1 MSSSVKL
8 LAVLASVTGAVAPT
22 VAFAQDDVYGYR
34 WSDDRMR
41 SGIGI
46 GTMLGGG
53 VARFTSEEMRDVVS
67 SDIGALWDVR
77 VTVGSHIP
85 LGIDL
90 SYVGTIAEIDA
101 LTGAQTG
108 KLLGTTVEAALRWN
122 ILPRFAWNP
131 YLFGGVGYQR
141 YDIVDDDG
149 TFGVAATGVASGD
162 NSIEFPVGGGFAFR
176 DESGVVL
183 ELRGTFRV
191 NSDADMVLESPLSRS
206 FVSMSAWSTSASLG
220 YEW

>member
-8 LAVLASVTGAVAPT
+8 LAVMTCLSPAIAS
-22 VAFAQDDVYGYR
+22 AQDDAYGYR
-34 WSDDRMR
+34 WSDSRMK

-53 VARFTSEEMRDVVS
+53 LARFTSEEMRDVVS
-67 SDIGALWDVR
+67 SDVGALWDVR
-77 VTVGSHIP
+77 ITVGTHIP
-85 LGIDL
+85 LGVDL
-90 SYVGTIAEIDA
+90 SYVGTLAEIDA

-108 KLLGTTVEAALRWN
+108 KLLGTSFEAALRWN
-122 ILPRFAWNP
+122 LLPRFAWNP

-149 TFGVAATGVASGD
+149 TFSVAATGIASGD
-162 NSIEFPVGGGFAFR
+162 NSVAFPVGGGFAFR
-176 DESGVVL
+176 DASGVVL
-183 ELRGTFRV
+183 ELRGTYRV
-191 NSDADMVLESPLSRS
+191 NSDADMVLESPRSRS
-206 FVSMSAWSTSASLG
+206 FVSMSAWSASASFG